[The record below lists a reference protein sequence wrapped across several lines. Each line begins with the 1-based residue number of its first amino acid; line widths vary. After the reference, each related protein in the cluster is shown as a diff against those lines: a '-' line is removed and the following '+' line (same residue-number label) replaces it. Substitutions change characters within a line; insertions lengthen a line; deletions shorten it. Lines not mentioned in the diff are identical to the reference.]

1 MPVDLFQVNPKFV
14 DVDFDIDA
22 NKIKGFR
29 GLIIDPAEKSDA
41 PQFRAE
47 WIVPRAEWKDRIEQA
62 EREKTALPFFRKARN
77 NQAPESSCFP
87 KGTRV
92 RMADGSNKPID
103 EIRLGEKV
111 LTAERNIGRVTH
123 LFIRHEPKE
132 LVNMKLFGHRGLKMT
147 KEHPVLTDHGYV
159 KAGDIKSG
167 DFVAIPRYLPVSSS
181 VLQTSAHLTVLK
193 RHYATRE
200 TYGKR
205 KFNTGPLAK
214 DKTCIEYTKHVV
226 PDLIS
231 LDAAAGRIFG
241 LFLSEGSTNKG
252 QVTWTFSITERDTL
266 AQELVDL
273 LRDAWGVEGRIQIR
287 ECANTC
293 KVHVQG
299 TQWARLFESLC
310 GPGGAGNKKPHA
322 DLLSGPAEFVE
333 SLLFGWM
340 SGDGHDR
347 TYDDNWQGVTVSRDL
362 ALAMWDIANALGY
375 NPQIRLSNPKASHGV
390 KKRLPRWDVMFRK
403 TPRKKDVG
411 NGRFFR
417 REDKHVWRRVRSVE
431 TEAFTGDV
439 YNMEVEGDNSYVA
452 EGIGVH
458 NCVHNAAEVVRDTM
472 RNKQLGEKW
481 MVKCSPMSSYCR
493 VTTRRGS
500 GSTMW
505 GALQILKAG
514 IRGNGQLPE
523 KNPRNLAMF
532 GDYCVHQ
539 NTPFISNNG
548 RNYFKSDWESI
559 AQWFTVVEW
568 YAISS
573 YEEFISALIR
583 GWGVCYGRSGH
594 SIAGMQAVWYKNQA
608 ICKYLD
614 SYGHGRGEDG
624 YLFDSPNKMS
634 TGGAW
639 CCREVTLPPNLARPW
654 DPCGNQPGVTLLT
667 KSQFLQLDPLGA
679 AA

>member
-77 NQAPESSCFP
+77 NQSPESSC
-87 KGTRV
+87 
-92 RMADGSNKPID
+92 
-103 EIRLGEKV
+103 
-111 LTAERNIGRVTH
+111 
-123 LFIRHEPKE
+123 
-132 LVNMKLFGHRGLKMT
+132 
-147 KEHPVLTDHGYV
+147 
-159 KAGDIKSG
+159 
-167 DFVAIPRYLPVSSS
+167 
-181 VLQTSAHLTVLK
+181 
-193 RHYATRE
+193 
-200 TYGKR
+200 
-205 KFNTGPLAK
+205 
-214 DKTCIEYTKHVV
+214 
-226 PDLIS
+226 
-231 LDAAAGRIFG
+231 
-241 LFLSEGSTNKG
+241 
-252 QVTWTFSITERDTL
+252 
-266 AQELVDL
+266 
-273 LRDAWGVEGRIQIR
+273 
-287 ECANTC
+287 
-293 KVHVQG
+293 
-299 TQWARLFESLC
+299 
-310 GPGGAGNKKPHA
+310 
-322 DLLSGPAEFVE
+322 
-333 SLLFGWM
+333 
-340 SGDGHDR
+340 
-347 TYDDNWQGVTVSRDL
+347 
-362 ALAMWDIANALGY
+362 
-375 NPQIRLSNPKASHGV
+375 
-390 KKRLPRWDVMFRK
+390 
-403 TPRKKDVG
+403 
-411 NGRFFR
+411 
-417 REDKHVWRRVRSVE
+417 
-431 TEAFTGDV
+431 
-439 YNMEVEGDNSYVA
+439 
-452 EGIGVH
+452 
-458 NCVHNAAEVVRDTM
+458 VHNAGEVVRDSM

-654 DPCGNQPGVTLLT
+654 EPCGNQPGVTLLT